1 MTLDPRLSL
10 GLVFSWGLA
19 GLCLEGPLPL
29 GLLALVPVLVL
40 MRQPIAMAWRLRILV
55 GIAVLLWSTL
65 LSQGLFWAGWPRT
78 PLVALGP
85 LRLYREGVEHGM
97 VQGLRFVAGL
107 AAGGL
112 LAATTA
118 PDRLVQALLALR
130 RPFGLALMASTA
142 LRFVPLVAEE
152 WTVIRHARAAR
163 GRPLWQ
169 RSPWRWLQAELEL
182 LAPLYAR
189 ALRRAR
195 VLAETLDCRGFHPTA
210 PRRPR
215 VPLQFRWPDMLVLTC
230 LLPTLSLLVCAR
242 FLYSLY
248 SWELYYHPSLRPL
261 YSWVRHWL

>member
-1 MTLDPRLSL
+1 MKLDPRVSL
-10 GLVFSWGLA
+10 GLVFSWGIA

-29 GLLALVPVLVL
+29 GILALLPVMTLL
-40 MRQPIAMAWRLRILV
+40 LQSRTAAWRGRIFV
-55 GIAVLLWSTL
+55 GIIVLLWSTL

-78 PLVALGP
+78 PLLAVGP
-85 LRLYREGVEHGM
+85 LRLYREGVEHGL

-130 RPFGLALMASTA
+130 LPFGLALMASTA

-152 WTVIRHARAAR
+152 WAVIRQARAAR
-163 GRPLWQ
+163 GRPLWR

-182 LAPLYAR
+182 LAPLSAR
-189 ALRRAR
+189 ALRRAQ

-210 PRRPR
+210 PRRAR
-215 VPLQFRWPDMLVLTC
+215 VPLQFRRPDLLVLSC
-230 LLPTLSLLVCAR
+230 ILPALSLLVGAR

-248 SWELYYHPSLRPL
+248 RWELYYHPSLRPL
-261 YSWVRHWL
+261 YSWVRHWM

>member
-1 MTLDPRLSL
+1 MSLDPRLSL
-10 GLVFSWGLA
+10 GLAFSWGLA

-29 GLLALVPVLVL
+29 GILALLPVAALL
-40 MRQPIAMAWRLRILV
+40 LQPIPVAWRLRIFV
-55 GIAVLLWSTL
+55 GIVVLLWSTL

-78 PLVALGP
+78 PLLSLGP
-85 LRLYREGVEHGM
+85 LRLYREGVEHGL

-130 RPFGLALMASTA
+130 LPFGLALMASTA

-152 WTVIRHARAAR
+152 WSVIRYARATR
-163 GRPLWQ
+163 GRPLWR

-215 VPLQFRWPDMLVLTC
+215 VPLQLRWPDLVTLSF
-230 LLPTLSLLVCAR
+230 LLPSLSLLAGAR
-242 FLYSLY
+242 FLYALY

-261 YSWVRHWL
+261 YTCVRHWM